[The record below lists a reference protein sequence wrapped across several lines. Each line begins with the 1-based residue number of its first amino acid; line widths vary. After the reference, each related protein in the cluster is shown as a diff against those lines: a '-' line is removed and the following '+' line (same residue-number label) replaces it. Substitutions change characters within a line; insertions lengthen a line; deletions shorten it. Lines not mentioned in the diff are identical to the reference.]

1 MDTCGLLDANFSMTA
16 IRATKSWN
24 AIASY
29 HTQSLQ
35 EDARQEGIPLHF
47 VGLGLD

>member
-1 MDTCGLLDANFSMTA
+1 MDTCGLLDTNFSMTA

-29 HTQSLQ
+29 DTQSLQ
-35 EDARQEGIPLHF
+35 EDARQEGIPF
-47 VGLGLD
+47 PSVGLGSD